1 MNRWI
6 IAALLACSAIPN
18 GAHAG
23 GPVIDVHRH
32 SSWPDS
38 DDAAYRARTLA
49 EMDANGVVLALL
61 SLTETSDVQTWVEAA
76 PGRFLAGPKV
86 PCPRN
91 LSEPRY
97 RCFPETE
104 GWVDP
109 AWLRRQAEA
118 GKVAV
123 LHEVAPSY
131 AGLSADNPRLAR
143 YWALAAEL
151 DLPVGVHTQRGP
163 RPGAKHSLRE
173 HPGCCPD
180 YDPAMGNPA
189 LLRSLLQR
197 HPGLRVWIQHVG
209 AGRGEYA
216 PFWDETLALLRDHPN
231 VHLDL
236 SITNGAMP
244 WAQYEAALRRLV
256 DAGFADRI
264 MFGSDNLP
272 IADILARLD
281 RVAWLTEAQRRAILY
296 DNAARF
302 LRLDEKT
309 IAQHHGQAF

>member
-1 MNRWI
+1 MYRWI
-6 IAALLACSAIPN
+6 ILTLLACAAMP
-18 GAHAG
+18 AEARAD

-32 SSWPDS
+32 ATWPGG
-38 DDAAYRARTLA
+38 DDAAYHARTLA

-61 SLTETSDVQTWVEAA
+61 SLTETSDVAAWVEAA
-76 PGRFLAGPKV
+76 PGRFLGGPML

-97 RCFPETE
+97 RCFAEHE
-104 GWVDP
+104 GWVDL
-109 AWLRRQAEA
+109 AWLRTQAAA
-118 GKVAV
+118 GKIAI
-123 LHEVAPSY
+123 LHELTPSY
-131 AGLSADNPRLAR
+131 EGISTANPRLAH

-163 RPGAKHSLRE
+163 RPGAKHSPRE
-173 HPGCCPD
+173 DPGCCPD

-189 LLRSLLQR
+189 LLRPVLQR

-209 AGRGEYA
+209 AGRGEHG
-216 PFWDETLALLRDHPN
+216 PLWDETLALLRDYPN
-231 VHLDL
+231 VYLDL

-244 WAQYEAALRRLV
+244 WAQYEASLRRLI
-256 DAGFADRI
+256 DAGFGDRI

-281 RVAWLTEAQRRAILY
+281 RVEWLTAAQRRAILY

-302 LRLDEKT
+302 LRLDEAT
-309 IAQHHGQAF
+309 ITRHWAM

>member
-1 MNRWI
+1 MNRGI
-6 IAALLACSAIPN
+6 IVALMACCALS
-18 GAHAG
+18 GVAHAR

-32 SSWPDS
+32 ASWPGS

-49 EMDANGVVLALL
+49 EMEANGVVLALL
-61 SLTETSDVQTWVEAA
+61 SFTEAGDVEAWVDAA
-76 PGRFLAGPKV
+76 PGRFLAGPLL

-91 LSEPRY
+91 RSEPRY
-97 RCFPETE
+97 RCFAETE
-104 GWVDP
+104 GWVDVE
-109 AWLRRQAEA
+109 WLRSQAQA

-123 LHEVAPSY
+123 LHELAPSY
-131 AGLSADNPRLAR
+131 AGLSPGNPRLAP

-163 RPGAKHSLRE
+163 GPGAKHSLRE
-173 HPGCCPD
+173 QPGCCPD

-189 LLRSLLQR
+189 LLRPVLQR
-197 HPGLRVWIQHVG
+197 HPGLRVWLQHVG
-209 AGRGEYA
+209 AGRGGYA
-216 PFWDETLALLRDHPN
+216 PFWNETLALLRDHPN
-231 VHLDL
+231 VYLDL

-244 WAQYEAALRRLV
+244 WPQYEAALRRLV

-272 IADILARLD
+272 IADLLARLE
-281 RVAWLTEAQRRAILY
+281 RVPWLTQAQRRAILY

-302 LRLDEKT
+302 LRLDEET
-309 IAQHHGQAF
+309 IARHHARAF